1 MLAPDPS
8 RPAPRRHR
16 AWAALAASALAH
28 AAVLAWLAV
37 RAPSAAGP
45 ERAIDVVFLS
55 LRQAAAP
62 EPAPSPGALEA
73 ERRRRAWLDRLVQPV
88 ETPAE
93 TPGPGGGAAAREGQD
108 APPPEASLDD
118 LPVEAG
124 GNTTRP
130 VLLTRIQPDYTRAAQ
145 VARLEGDVVLKAVID
160 ERGRVTHLEVL
171 RGLALGLDRS
181 AVDAVRRWRFRPST
195 RNGKPVKVFYILTVH
210 FRL

>member
-8 RPAPRRHR
+8 PPAPRRSR

-45 ERAIDVVFLS
+45 EPAIDVVFLS

-62 EPAPSPGALEA
+62 EPAPSPRTLAA
-73 ERRRRAWLDRLVQPV
+73 ERRRRAWLDRLVQPA

-93 TPGPGGGAAAREGQD
+93 MPRPGGGSAAGEGQD
-108 APPPEASLDD
+108 APLPDAALDD

-130 VLLTRIQPDYTRAAQ
+130 VLLTRVQPDYTRAAQ

-171 RGLALGLDRS
+171 RGLALGLDQS
-181 AVDAVRRWRFRPST
+181 ALDAVRHWRFRPST